1 MTDRELCRKIL
12 SNLTQVRFSRR
23 VDFFDV
29 LGDLARCVIRIG
41 NRSIV
46 QRRSFM
52 VTHSPRFEIHNRPIW
67 EIDDSFA
74 SVSRRR
80 HARQTGGF
88 QSEDCTTGCILTL
101 ILFGCTTSRTV
112 DTQQTECTHH
122 FFMFY
127 RGLHRPNNHKVCGTM
142 QLSVSSPSP
151 TIGRCRSDPVSS
163 FTQRYHPFIFEI
175 SSIKTLF
182 ICLPISNACE
192 VSLYD

>member
-1 MTDRELCRKIL
+1 MTDREKCRKIL

-74 SVSRRR
+74 GVSRRC

-122 FFMFY
+122 FFGNTSHEFNF
-127 RGLHRPNNHKVCGTM
+127 RL
-142 QLSVSSPSP
+142 
-151 TIGRCRSDPVSS
+151 GRCRARRKHGHHTWT
-163 FTQRYHPFIFEI
+163 F
-175 SSIKTLF
+175 
-182 ICLPISNACE
+182 CLCYCPPCLSTCPTIRSNH
-192 VSLYD
+192 SNRDTHG